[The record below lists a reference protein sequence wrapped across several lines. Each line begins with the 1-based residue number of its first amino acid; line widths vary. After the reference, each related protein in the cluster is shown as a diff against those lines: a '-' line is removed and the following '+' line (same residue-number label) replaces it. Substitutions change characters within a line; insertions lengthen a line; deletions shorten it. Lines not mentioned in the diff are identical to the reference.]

1 MMILYLIRHAWA
13 EEPDDPK
20 WTDDRA
26 RPLTEAGKERF
37 AKMVKVLVDRGF
49 APQLIATSPL
59 VRCRQTSEIVAKH
72 APERPKVIERA
83 ELEPG
88 SDLEGI
94 LHWTRSQAGD
104 LEEVA
109 WVCHAPDAGNMAASL
124 IGDPSGA
131 IRFAKG
137 AMAAIRFPGLPGLR
151 KGELNWLVTAKI
163 LGF

>member
-1 MMILYLIRHAWA
+1 MILYLIRHAWA

-59 VRCRQTSEIVAKH
+59 VRCRQTAEIVAKH
-72 APERPKVIERA
+72 TPKRPKIIERA

-88 SDLEGI
+88 SDLECI
-94 LHWTRSQAGD
+94 LRWTRSEAAD

-109 WVCHAPDAGNMAASL
+109 WVCHAPDVGNKIGRASC
-124 IGDPSGA
+124 
-131 IRFAKG
+131 RE
-137 AMAAIRFPGLPGLR
+137 R
-151 KGELNWLVTAKI
+151 V
-163 LGF
+163 